1 MQPDHERLPNSPNE
15 DLDGAI
21 EEALEGSVRASELRK
36 YVGAL
41 QNRQELIQRDIETS
55 QDAGEKALLSAK
67 LGEID
72 EQIQV
77 LQEEAGINQFIE
89 ETVRFSHEV
98 HRLSEG

>member
-1 MQPDHERLPNSPNE
+1 MRPDHERLPNAPNE
-15 DLDGAI
+15 NIDEAI
-21 EEALEGSVRASELRK
+21 EEALEGSIRAPELQK
-36 YVGAL
+36 YIGAL

-55 QDAGEKALLSAK
+55 SDPAEQAILGAK

-77 LQEEAGINQFIE
+77 LREEAGINQFIE

>member
-1 MQPDHERLPNSPNE
+1 MRPDHERLSNAPNE
-15 DLDGAI
+15 NLDEAI
-21 EEALEGSVRASELRK
+21 EEALEGSVRAAELRQ
-36 YVGAL
+36 YIGAL

-55 QDAGEKALLSAK
+55 QDAGEKALLGAK